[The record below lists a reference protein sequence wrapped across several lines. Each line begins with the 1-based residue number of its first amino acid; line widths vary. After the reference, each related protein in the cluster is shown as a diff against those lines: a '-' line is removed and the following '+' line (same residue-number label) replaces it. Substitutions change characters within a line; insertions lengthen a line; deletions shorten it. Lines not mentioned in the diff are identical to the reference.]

1 MTRSTLPEAG
11 TFGGRI
17 AAAVSGLMT
26 LAGRKVVQGIAIVA
40 MLLAYGISS
49 IGSYGLTAMGL
60 TGVTALSLATTAQPA
75 QARWRR
81 RRRRGFYIGIP
92 FRRRRRRRRWWR

>member
-1 MTRSTLPEAG
+1 MTKNVLRETGSI
-11 TFGGRI
+11 GGRI
-17 AAAVSGLMT
+17 ATAVSGLVSM
-26 LAGRKVVQGIAIVA
+26 AGRKAIQGIAVVA
-40 MLLAYGISS
+40 MLLVYGISS

-60 TGVTALSLATTAQPA
+60 TGVTALSLAATAQPA

-92 FRRRRRRRRWWR
+92 FRRRRRRRWWR